1 MYVDW
6 DNFIS
11 KGSSRCIIPCY
22 GYFTNM
28 TLYDRLTEDTGVA
41 QVYFIIHCHC
51 NLKNFKLLKLMSP
64 QCFNTKIFAAK
75 GIFICF
81 DATVHKLN
89 IRFFPEKYLQT

>member
-41 QVYFIIHCHC
+41 QVYIIIHSHC

-64 QCFNTKIFAAK
+64 QCFNKKILPQSAFLYALMRQ
-75 GIFICF
+75 FI
-81 DATVHKLN
+81 N